1 MKTASLMSV
10 SSQTGAMVTG
20 GDPESIRAMTEYG
33 MNVGVAYQLVDDY
46 VDHDVDEVDG
56 FTLDLAI
63 EAGGRARN
71 ALTNIPD
78 SAYKE
83 KMLSFLDFVL
93 GMAARKDMSVRV
105 KLP

>member
-1 MKTASLMSV
+1 
-10 SSQTGAMVTG
+10 
-20 GDPESIRAMTEYG
+20 MTEYG

-71 ALTNIPD
+71 ALTDIPD

-83 KMLSFLDFVL
+83 KMLSFLDLVL
-93 GMAARKDMSVRV
+93 GMAARKDMSAKV